1 MNQTAPSTAGKS
13 LLRTPSYRPSTPRRF
28 LRLCAPLTLV
38 FLLIFTGLFLS
49 RRTRGSGPEDSQASQ
64 TATVARGDFVSVLRL
79 TGSTQAVKSRAVM
92 VPALAGA
99 QLQSLVV
106 TKLTRAGT
114 RVKRGDILVEFD
126 QQAQIKDFLDRKAEY
141 ENLVAQIAGKEAAE
155 AAARAKDQTE
165 LKQAEDQLARA
176 RLELQKN
183 EIISSID
190 AEKNQTNFEEAQA
203 NLAQLRETFQLKRRA
218 ARADIRIVEIQRDR
232 SRATMNHARAN
243 AQKMIVRSP
252 MDGIVVL
259 NTIWKNGRMDEVQT
273 GDEVRPGIP
282 FMQVVDPST
291 MEVTVRANQE
301 DFNQLRAGQ
310 PAQVRLDAYPNV
322 AFPAT
327 LEELAPLAVRGQFS
341 PKVQTFAA
349 HFAVHAVDPKLMPD
363 LSAAVDV
370 ETQRLPNVLLAP
382 SDSVWMED
390 GRPAVLVQN
399 APNFEKRLVK
409 TGPRNSSYT
418 VIESGLAAG
427 DVIKRNVNASGNLPG

>member
-1 MNQTAPSTAGKS
+1 MKRTNFSTAGKS
-13 LLRTPSYRPSTPRRF
+13 LFRTLSYPPSKPRRF
-28 LRLCAPLTLV
+28 LRICVPLALA

-49 RRTRGSGPEDSQASQ
+49 RRTRGSARENSQTDQ
-64 TATVARGDFVSVLRL
+64 TATVTRGDFVSVLRL
-79 TGSTQAVKSRAVM
+79 TGNTQAVKSRAVM

-106 TKLTRAGT
+106 TKLTPAGT
-114 RVKRGDILVEFD
+114 RVKRGDLLVEFD
-126 QQAQIKDFLDRKAEY
+126 QQAQIKDFLDRQAEY
-141 ENLVAQIAGKEAAE
+141 QNLVDQIAGKEAAA
-155 AAARAKDQTE
+155 AAARARDETE
-165 LKQAEDQLARA
+165 LKQAEDQLAKA
-176 RLELQKN
+176 QLELQRN
-183 EIISSID
+183 EVISSID

-232 SRATMNHARAN
+232 ARATMNHAKGN
-243 AQKMIVRSP
+243 SQKMLVRSP

-282 FMQVVDPST
+282 FMQVIDPST
-291 MEVTVRANQE
+291 MEVSVRANQE

-310 PAQVRLDAYPNV
+310 HAQVRLDAYPNV
-322 AFPAT
+322 VFPAT

-370 ETQRLPNVLLAP
+370 ETQRLANVLLAP
-382 SDSVWMED
+382 SDSVLMED
-390 GRPAVLVQN
+390 GRPKVLVQN
-399 APNFEKRLVK
+399 APNFEKRMVK
-409 TGPRNSSYT
+409 TGPRNSLFT

-427 DVIKRNVNASGNLPG
+427 DVIKRNVNATGNLPG